1 MTVRDIFELRK
12 QGKIEEAYD
21 AIRPMYAAHKGRY
34 TSLCMFWTAADIFKK
49 RLREGRTDEA
59 AKIYEALKRV
69 LPYIKDSDKQ
79 PEITSDFHDDG
90 TPKLGI
96 DKEPSRTTD
105 SAAAFMQTAARRL
118 TQARQLEQLAS
129 SEKEKFHTNEAS
141 FRDFTSSRHSQE
153 ESHTGIQE
161 EVALST
167 QDGNSCDSDNS
178 CSKKAESSSEKNSSS
193 FSALSEGH
201 REESP
206 VEEELQ
212 PSEEDSLD
220 SDNSWSKKDNSSNS
234 PLKEAQNDNLSS
246 GENISAVSALSASKK
261 EPSASEEAIPSS
273 EKDNSR
279 NSQNSPLQED
289 LSGHLA
295 VSLDEGIIRP
305 IEGLNAV
312 QRVVLA
318 CVVGHPGYSVPRIS
332 ESTGIP
338 QKSIERH
345 VAVLI
350 DRGLIEYRDS
360 MQYTGYYPL

>member
-69 LPYIKDSDKQ
+69 LPYIKDSDTQ
-79 PEITSDFHDDG
+79 PETASDFHDDG

-129 SEKEKFHTNEAS
+129 SEQENLRSIEANSREFGS
-141 FRDFTSSRHSQE
+141 FRNPKE
-153 ESHTGIQE
+153 EDS
-161 EVALST
+161 L
-167 QDGNSCDSDNS
+167 DSDNS

-206 VEEELQ
+206 AKEELE

-234 PLKEAQNDNLSS
+234 PLKEAN
-246 GENISAVSALSASKK
+246 
-261 EPSASEEAIPSS
+261 
-273 EKDNSR
+273 
-279 NSQNSPLQED
+279 ED
-289 LSGHLA
+289 LSGHLS

-305 IEGLNAV
+305 IEGLTAI

-318 CVVGHPGYSVPRIS
+318 CVVGHPGYSVTKIS

-338 QKSIERH
+338 QSLIDRH

-350 DRGLIEYRDS
+350 DRGLIEPRKGELN
-360 MQYTGYYPL
+360 TAEYYPI

>member
-79 PEITSDFHDDG
+79 PETASDFHDDG

-129 SEKEKFHTNEAS
+129 SEQEKLHANEAS
-141 FRDFTSSRHSQE
+141 FRDFASSRHSQE
-153 ESHTGIQE
+153 ESHSGIKE
-161 EVALST
+161 EVASST

-178 CSKKAESSSEKNSSS
+178 CSKKAESSSEENISS

-201 REESP
+201 RVESP
-206 VEEELQ
+206 AKEELQ

-234 PLKEAQNDNLSS
+234 PLKEAN
-246 GENISAVSALSASKK
+246 
-261 EPSASEEAIPSS
+261 
-273 EKDNSR
+273 
-279 NSQNSPLQED
+279 ED
-289 LSGHLA
+289 LSGHLS

-305 IEGLNAV
+305 IEGLTAI

-318 CVVGHPGYSVPRIS
+318 CVVGHPGYSATKIS

-338 QKSIERH
+338 QSLIERH
-345 VAVLI
+345 VAILI
-350 DRGLIEYRDS
+350 DRGLIEPRKGELN
-360 MQYTGYYPL
+360 TAEYYPI

>member
-1 MTVRDIFELRK
+1 MTVKEIFELRK

-21 AIRPMYAAHKGRY
+21 AIRPLYAVHKGRY

-49 RLREGRTDEA
+49 RLRDGHIEEA
-59 AKIYEALKRV
+59 TKIFEALKRV
-69 LPYIKDSDKQ
+69 LPYIKDND
-79 PEITSDFHDDG
+79 PHPDGASDFHDDG
-90 TPKLGI
+90 IPKLGI
-96 DKEPSRTTD
+96 DKETNSSID
-105 SAAAFMQTAARRL
+105 SAAGFMQTAARLL
-118 TQARQLEQLAS
+118 TQARKLEQLAAS
-129 SEKEKFHTNEAS
+129 KQEKKLRASETNS
-141 FRDFTSSRHSQE
+141 HIFTSTRNSQE

-167 QDGNSCDSDNS
+167 QDGNLCDSDNS

-201 REESP
+201 K
-206 VEEELQ
+206 EELE

-234 PLKEAQNDNLSS
+234 PLKEAN
-246 GENISAVSALSASKK
+246 
-261 EPSASEEAIPSS
+261 
-273 EKDNSR
+273 
-279 NSQNSPLQED
+279 ED

-305 IEGLNAV
+305 IEGLNAP

-350 DRGLIEYRDS
+350 DRGLIEPRKGELN
-360 MQYTGYYPL
+360 TAEYYPIDSIS

>member
-79 PEITSDFHDDG
+79 PESTSDFHDDG

-129 SEKEKFHTNEAS
+129 SEQEKLHANEANSREFGS
-141 FRDFTSSRHSQE
+141 FRNPKE
-153 ESHTGIQE
+153 EDSF
-161 EVALST
+161 
-167 QDGNSCDSDNS
+167 DSDNS
-178 CSKKAESSSEKNSSS
+178 CSKKAESSSEENISS

-206 VEEELQ
+206 AKEELE
-212 PSEEDSLD
+212 PSMEDSLD

-234 PLKEAQNDNLSS
+234 PLKEAN
-246 GENISAVSALSASKK
+246 
-261 EPSASEEAIPSS
+261 
-273 EKDNSR
+273 
-279 NSQNSPLQED
+279 ED
-289 LSGHLA
+289 LSGHLS

-305 IEGLNAV
+305 IEGLTAI

-318 CVVGHPGYSVPRIS
+318 CVVGHPGYSIPKIS

-338 QKSIERH
+338 QSLIERH
-345 VAVLI
+345 VAVLV
-350 DRGLIEYRDS
+350 DRGLIEPRKGELN
-360 MQYTGYYPL
+360 TAEYYPI

>member
-79 PEITSDFHDDG
+79 PETASDFHDDG

-105 SAAAFMQTAARRL
+105 SAAAFMQTAALRL

-129 SEKEKFHTNEAS
+129 SEQEKLRSNEAS
-141 FRDFTSSRHSQE
+141 FRDFASSRHSQE
-153 ESHTGIQE
+153 ESHSGIKE
-161 EVALST
+161 EVVSST

-206 VEEELQ
+206 AKEELE
-212 PSEEDSLD
+212 PSKEDSLD

-234 PLKEAQNDNLSS
+234 PLKEAN
-246 GENISAVSALSASKK
+246 
-261 EPSASEEAIPSS
+261 
-273 EKDNSR
+273 
-279 NSQNSPLQED
+279 ED
-289 LSGHLA
+289 LSGHLS

-305 IEGLNAV
+305 IEGLNAI

-318 CVVGHPGYSVPRIS
+318 CVVGHPGYSVTKIS

-338 QKSIERH
+338 QSLIDRH

-350 DRGLIEYRDS
+350 DRGLIESRKGELN
-360 MQYTGYYPL
+360 TAEYYPI

>member
-79 PEITSDFHDDG
+79 PETASDFHDDG

-118 TQARQLEQLAS
+118 TQARQLEQLATS
-129 SEKEKFHTNEAS
+129 TQEKLHANEAS
-141 FRDFTSSRHSQE
+141 FRDFASSRHSQE
-153 ESHTGIQE
+153 ESHSGIKE
-161 EVALST
+161 EVASST
-167 QDGNSCDSDNS
+167 QDGNSFDSDNS
-178 CSKKAESSSEKNSSS
+178 CSKRAESSSEENISS
-193 FSALSEGH
+193 FSALSEEH
-201 REESP
+201 REELP
-206 VEEELQ
+206 AKEELQ

-234 PLKEAQNDNLSS
+234 PLKEAN
-246 GENISAVSALSASKK
+246 
-261 EPSASEEAIPSS
+261 
-273 EKDNSR
+273 
-279 NSQNSPLQED
+279 ED
-289 LSGHLA
+289 LSGHLS

-305 IEGLNAV
+305 IEGLTAI

-318 CVVGHPGYSVPRIS
+318 CVVGHPGYSIPKIS

-338 QKSIERH
+338 QSLIDRH
-345 VAVLI
+345 VAILVGH
-350 DRGLIEYRDS
+350 GLIEPRKGELN
-360 MQYTGYYPL
+360 TAEYYPI

>member
-79 PEITSDFHDDG
+79 PENTSDFHDDG

-118 TQARQLEQLAS
+118 TVARQLDKQQALAKSKQENS
-129 SEKEKFHTNEAS
+129 SNST
-141 FRDFTSSRHSQE
+141 RE
-153 ESHTGIQE
+153 EFSAIS
-161 EVALST
+161 ALSAS
-167 QDGNSCDSDNS
+167 QKEALNNSCNS
-178 CSKKAESSSEKNSSS
+178 CSKTDQEVIPSSE
-193 FSALSEGH
+193 
-201 REESP
+201 
-206 VEEELQ
+206 
-212 PSEEDSLD
+212 
-220 SDNSWSKKDNSSNS
+220 KDNSSNS
-234 PLKEAQNDNLSS
+234 PLKEAQDDNLSS
-246 GENISAVSALSASKK
+246 GEKISAVSALSASKK

-273 EKDNSR
+273 EKDNSQ

-289 LSGHLA
+289 LSGHLS

-305 IEGLNAV
+305 IEGLTAI

-318 CVVGHPGYSVPRIS
+318 CVVGHPGYSVTKIS

-338 QKSIERH
+338 QTLIERH
-345 VAVLI
+345 VAVLV
-350 DRGLIEYRDS
+350 DRGLIEPRKGELN
-360 MQYTGYYPL
+360 TAEYYPI

>member
-79 PEITSDFHDDG
+79 PETASDFHDDG

-129 SEKEKFHTNEAS
+129 SEQEKLHANEVNSREFGS
-141 FRDFTSSRHSQE
+141 FRNPKE
-153 ESHTGIQE
+153 E
-161 EVALST
+161 
-167 QDGNSCDSDNS
+167 DSCDSDNS
-178 CSKKAESSSEKNSSS
+178 CSEKAESSSEENISS

-201 REESP
+201 KEESP
-206 VEEELQ
+206 AKEELQ
-212 PSEEDSLD
+212 PSEEDTLD

-234 PLKEAQNDNLSS
+234 PLKETN
-246 GENISAVSALSASKK
+246 
-261 EPSASEEAIPSS
+261 
-273 EKDNSR
+273 
-279 NSQNSPLQED
+279 ED
-289 LSGHLA
+289 LSGHLS

-305 IEGLNAV
+305 IEGLTAI

-318 CVVGHPGYSVPRIS
+318 CVVGHPGYSATKIS

-338 QKSIERH
+338 QTLIECH
-345 VAVLI
+345 VAVLV

>member
-49 RLREGRTDEA
+49 RLREGHTDEA

-69 LPYIKDSDKQ
+69 LPYIKDSDKR
-79 PEITSDFHDDG
+79 PESTSDFHDDG

-118 TQARQLEQLAS
+118 TQARQLEQLATS
-129 SEKEKFHTNEAS
+129 TQEKLHANEAS
-141 FRDFTSSRHSQE
+141 FRDFASSRHSQE
-153 ESHTGIQE
+153 ESHTRIQE

-178 CSKKAESSSEKNSSS
+178 CSKKAESSSEKNSSL

-201 REESP
+201 KEESP
-206 VEEELQ
+206 AKEELE
-212 PSEEDSLD
+212 PSKEDSLD

-234 PLKEAQNDNLSS
+234 PLKETN
-246 GENISAVSALSASKK
+246 
-261 EPSASEEAIPSS
+261 
-273 EKDNSR
+273 
-279 NSQNSPLQED
+279 ED
-289 LSGHLA
+289 LSGHLS

-305 IEGLNAV
+305 IEGLTAI

-318 CVVGHPGYSVPRIS
+318 CVVGHPGYSVTKIS

-338 QKSIERH
+338 QTLIERH
-345 VAVLI
+345 VAVLV